1 LAERIEVEVREDK
14 IHGSIAEITI
24 KAAHGI
30 STDEIQKRVE
40 DILARYTVK
49 YSLKIQQD

>member
-1 LAERIEVEVREDK
+1 MNEDK

-24 KAAHGI
+24 KAAQGVSADGI
-30 STDEIQKRVE
+30 KQKVE

-49 YSLKIQQD
+49 YMLEII